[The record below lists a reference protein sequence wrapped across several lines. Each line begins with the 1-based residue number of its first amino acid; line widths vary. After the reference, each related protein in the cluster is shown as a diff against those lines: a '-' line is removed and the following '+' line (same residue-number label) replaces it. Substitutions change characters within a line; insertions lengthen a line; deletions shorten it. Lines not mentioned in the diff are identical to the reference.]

1 MKNYYEVLG
10 VSRDATKDEIKKAFR
25 VMAKKYHPDK
35 NKDDND
41 AIKKFQDASE
51 AYEVIGNEES
61 RAEYD
66 KKLDGFN
73 SRKSQAGPGFKGKSE
88 GDKSKT
94 ETTSKSSKSPYENL
108 QDCFEGFFGFKPNS
122 SKVDKDK
129 MGKKSKNPI
138 DTSSMFESFFS
149 KK

>member
-25 VMAKKYHPDK
+25 AMAKKYHPDK

-73 SRKSQAGPGFKGKSE
+73 SRKSDQGAGFRGKSE
-88 GDKSKT
+88 GNKSKT

-138 DTSSMFESFFS
+138 DTSAMFESFFS

>member
-51 AYEVIGNEES
+51 AQEVIGNEES

-73 SRKSQAGPGFKGKSE
+73 SRKSQAGQGFKGKSE

-122 SKVDKDK
+122 SKIDKDK

-138 DTSSMFESFFS
+138 DTSAMFESFFS

>member
-73 SRKSQAGPGFKGKSE
+73 SRKSQAGAGFSGKSQ

-94 ETTSKSSKSPYENL
+94 ETASKSSKSPYENL

-138 DTSSMFESFFS
+138 DTSAMFESFFS

>member
-35 NKDDND
+35 NKDDDD

-73 SRKSQAGPGFKGKSE
+73 ARKSQEGAGFRGNNTEEKTKTKAKS
-88 GDKSKT
+88 S
-94 ETTSKSSKSPYENL
+94 SSKSPYENL

-122 SKVDKDK
+122 SKVDKNK
-129 MGKKSKNPI
+129 MGNKSKNPI
-138 DTSSMFESFFS
+138 DTSAMFESFFS

>member
-10 VSRDATKDEIKKAFR
+10 VSRDATKDEIKKAYR
-25 VMAKKYHPDK
+25 VMAKKYHPDR

-73 SRKSQAGPGFKGKSE
+73 SRKSQAGSGFRGKSE

-138 DTSSMFESFFS
+138 DTSAMFESFFS